1 MTKEEFKVMWK
12 KWLIEIGKSETELCR
27 EQGLKQQTFN
37 AKTRNA
43 TIKYIEL
50 DKIVSRYGYTI
61 EIRKKQNNLKNT
73 VDNMLKYVI
82 I

>member
-1 MTKEEFKVMWK
+1 MTKEGFKIMWK
-12 KWLIEIGKSETELCR
+12 KWLVEIGKSETELCK

-50 DKIVSRYGYTI
+50 DDIVSRYGYTI
-61 EIRKKQNNLKNT
+61 EIRKK
-73 VDNMLKYVI
+73 
-82 I
+82 

>member
-50 DKIVSRYGYTI
+50 DDIVSRYGYTI
-61 EIRKKQNNLKNT
+61 EIRKKK
-73 VDNMLKYVI
+73 
-82 I
+82 